1 MKAAFFDIDGTLKP
15 FNEIELRDTT
25 IAMLHALQEKGI
37 KVFLASGRPPVQ
49 LPLLGKKLNA
59 FPWDGIVFIN
69 CRFVRKRCILWFHGS
84 KRMRIMLVHS
94 WKKMILMILHLIKHI
109 MNI

>member
-49 LPLLGKKLNA
+49 LPLL
-59 FPWDGIVFIN
+59 
-69 CRFVRKRCILWFHGS
+69 
-84 KRMRIMLVHS
+84 
-94 WKKMILMILHLIKHI
+94 
-109 MNI
+109 

>member
-1 MKAAFFDIDGTLKP
+1 MMKAAFFDIDGTLKP
-15 FNEIELRDTT
+15 FEEVELRDTT

-59 FPWDGIVFIN
+59 FPWDGYVLLN
-69 CRFVRKRCILWFHGS
+69 GQYVMDKDKHCS
-84 KRMRIMLVHS
+84 
-94 WKKMILMILHLIKHI
+94 KKMES
-109 MNI
+109 NT

>member
-59 FPWDGIVFIN
+59 FPWDGYVLLNGQYVMDKDKN
-69 CRFVRKRCILWFHGS
+69 CLAILAKW
-84 KRMRIMLVHS
+84 
-94 WKKMILMILHLIKHI
+94 
-109 MNI
+109 